1 MERWYIS
8 MTKKKKFIIFIT
20 ILAVIVV
27 SLASYGAHRLSQL
40 YNITD
45 KRELNNMADEIAS
58 HQDDIKN
65 TEAITKLLTDW
76 CDVNNL
82 KCTVDSNKNVIL
94 SSKASNRKD
103 GTPTSVVA
111 MEYNAKTFQQDIYA
125 YASAE
130 YLATHGMNGS
140 DVKIIF
146 LYNDKNLHTGAR
158 NLSRKYISKNSR
170 IVLLGQG
177 DDVSISR
184 NSYATALQTV
194 SIPYHKKARYCDSAL
209 RIRIGGLNAAAPS
222 GSTLKQ
228 TNPISSLS
236 TILTRLRSKSISF
249 QLADLKVQDN
259 GNMSPTGIEA
269 TILLNSYSIESVT
282 SYLDDRI
289 EDFEDDNKKDFPDS
303 YYEYSELKNL
313 PAYAYSDNATNKL
326 SNFLYTV
333 KSGAYRF
340 DKENVPDGFEEGD
353 LYGFNNIQNLY
364 TKNGN
369 LCVRLSTSAQD
380 SRYLEQIVKEN
391 RTAASLSDVKLETE
405 ITDSP
410 YQNSSSNLYQLIED
424 AYSKVN
430 DTSTVDA
437 TIPEENDET
446 FTVMTFLA
454 SKSKG
459 TDVVHITTTDKAAA
473 RVLNALE
480 NFPMMDRNIFGF

>member
-1 MERWYIS
+1 

-27 SLASYGAHRLSQL
+27 SIASYGAHQLSQR
-40 YNITD
+40 YNIAD
-45 KRELNNMADEIAS
+45 KRELNNMANEIAS
-58 HQDDIKN
+58 HQDNIKS
-65 TEAITKLLTDW
+65 TDEITKLLTDW

-94 SSKASNRKD
+94 SSKASNHKD
-103 GTPTSVVA
+103 DTPASVVA

-146 LYNDKNLHTGAR
+146 LYDDQNLHTGAR
-158 NLSRKYISKNSR
+158 NLSRKYIPKNSR
-170 IVLLGQG
+170 IVLLSQG
-177 DDVSISR
+177 DSVSISR
-184 NSYATALQTV
+184 NSYATALQTISV
-194 SIPYHKKARYCDSAL
+194 PYRKTSRYCDSAL
-209 RIRIGGLNAAAPS
+209 RIRIGGLSAVAPS

-236 TILTRLRSKSISF
+236 TILTRLRTKSISF
-249 QLADLKVQDN
+249 QLADLKVQNN
-259 GNMSPTGIEA
+259 GNMSPSGVEA
-269 TILLNSYSIESVT
+269 TILLNSYSMESVT

-289 EDFEDDNKKDFPDS
+289 KDFEDDNKKDFPDS
-303 YYEYSELKNL
+303 YYEYSELQTL
-313 PAYAYSDNATNKL
+313 PAYAYSDSATNKL

-340 DKENVPDGFEEGD
+340 DKENVPDGSKEGD
-353 LYGFNNIQNLY
+353 LYGFNSIQNIY
-364 TKNGN
+364 SKNGK
-369 LCVRLSTSAQD
+369 LCVRLTTAAQD

-391 RTAASLSDVKLETE
+391 RAAASLSEVKLETE

-410 YQNSSSNLYQLIED
+410 YRNSSSDLYQLIED

-437 TIPEENDET
+437 TIPEENDEA
-446 FTVMTFLA
+446 FTVMSFLA
-454 SKSKG
+454 SKRKG
-459 TDVVHITTTDKAAA
+459 TDAVHVTTTDKAVA
-473 RVLNALE
+473 RVMNALE
-480 NFPMMDRNIFGF
+480 NYPMMDRNIFGF